1 MGKTATIG
9 EKTALEE
16 RRIRLQ
22 GRIEAF
28 HHKVEA
34 IVSEYVDEFAVT
46 EPMEDDEDD
55 DEEDWYEDELE
66 ENKIVGEQPE
76 NTTLAMPSSFGVGQ
90 CQEEGWQDLLDQ
102 EMELR
107 TGQAND
113 CLEKLRV
120 ALGHKMILFKTRV
133 RDSTSQRTRT
143 RAWAEV
149 NRVDAKIRK
158 MARSY
163 KQARR
168 AMVKLGATEETLAR
182 YQVLK
187 AEDLKLS
194 GDIMEEN
201 RVGQRNDKLAWFW
214 QFGRDDDDDDWM
226 QERKCLM

>member
-9 EKTALEE
+9 EKTSLEE

-22 GRIEAF
+22 ARIDAF
-28 HHKVEA
+28 HRKVEA
-34 IVSEYVDEFAVT
+34 IINEYVEESAMV
-46 EPMEDDEDD
+46 EPVKDDDDDEDQ
-55 DEEDWYEDELE
+55 DWYEDEFE
-66 ENKIVGEQPE
+66 DKTVGEQPE
-76 NTTLAMPSSFGVGQ
+76 NIILAMPSSFGAGQ
-90 CQEEGWQDLLDQ
+90 CQDEGWQDLLDQ

-214 QFGRDDDDDDWM
+214 QFGRDDDDDWM
-226 QERKCLM
+226 QERKCLI